1 MGGAIVGALSFV
13 YGVAQ
18 LFSESASST
27 LFVLI
32 GMGCLAA
39 MGVNI
44 IRLRQINE
52 FLTHQKYKL
61 SVSSNNK
68 LGERWYKHEH
78 HRMHETNP

>member
-1 MGGAIVGALSFV
+1 VGGAIIGVLSFV

-32 GMGCLAA
+32 GLGCLVA

-52 FLTHQKYKL
+52 FLRHQKYYNEK
-61 SVSSNNK
+61 
-68 LGERWYKHEH
+68 GG
-78 HRMHETNP
+78 